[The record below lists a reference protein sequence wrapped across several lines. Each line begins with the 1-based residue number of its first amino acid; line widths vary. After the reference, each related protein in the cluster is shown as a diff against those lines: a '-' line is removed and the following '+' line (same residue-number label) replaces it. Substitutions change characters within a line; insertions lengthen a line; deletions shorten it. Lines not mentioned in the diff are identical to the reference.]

1 MKKTNICQHM
11 LDLIE
16 KEKSLQLKILFEK
29 IDGSKITKE
38 KCLKKLIND
47 KMIFGYKFEG
57 GRFYELDPNHIF
69 HKDIK
74 KYSEHRIDEL
84 LKAIE
89 YVERDFVKYGISAL
103 AYFITRINNFDAEC
117 IIQDMKNAKKASKH
131 YTTVSTY
138 QSEYIKKISKIK
150 NISRSQLKE
159 LENIYKKCIILQN
172 IISHLVGKK
181 ENIKLLK
188 KRSIINEKI
197 SAYQKQYDEE
207 CINFDRIV
215 TLIDIVPEIESDNMF
230 ENSISEE
237 QHTFNIKSD
246 DASDHVLD
254 EYDEIILNLVNKYNW
269 ITNTLVIDA
278 LSKYRSKMSK
288 NIIPNHIDHLL
299 DSKKIYQF
307 KFGARSVYMS
317 DRYHMPDNSEY
328 QIKSTCIKYQ
338 NELSKIK
345 QEFSSYDII
354 VQRVVMKYL
363 NIHFVKIIKIIN
375 SFKKF
380 DEYEKNENC
389 ESKIMEIFDAINE
402 QTNTDMEI
410 THKNIRHLICHK
422 CREIGNV
429 VYELERCSVSDIQ
442 KPNNKNIN
450 RLLKKFMN
458 KKKSLEII
466 YNNNTLINKN
476 PDNVII
482 FSNMFKQINHLN
494 ETIKKSQIIDA
505 GSFKEIYS
513 QLHFSTKKIISQTY
527 PIIKNRNIVIKNQE

>member
-197 SAYQKQYDEE
+197 S
-207 CINFDRIV
+207 
-215 TLIDIVPEIESDNMF
+215 
-230 ENSISEE
+230 IS
-237 QHTFNIKSD
+237 K
-246 DASDHVLD
+246 
-254 EYDEIILNLVNKYNW
+254 
-269 ITNTLVIDA
+269 
-278 LSKYRSKMSK
+278 
-288 NIIPNHIDHLL
+288 
-299 DSKKIYQF
+299 
-307 KFGARSVYMS
+307 
-317 DRYHMPDNSEY
+317 
-328 QIKSTCIKYQ
+328 
-338 NELSKIK
+338 
-345 QEFSSYDII
+345 
-354 VQRVVMKYL
+354 
-363 NIHFVKIIKIIN
+363 
-375 SFKKF
+375 
-380 DEYEKNENC
+380 
-389 ESKIMEIFDAINE
+389 
-402 QTNTDMEI
+402 
-410 THKNIRHLICHK
+410 
-422 CREIGNV
+422 
-429 VYELERCSVSDIQ
+429 
-442 KPNNKNIN
+442 
-450 RLLKKFMN
+450 
-458 KKKSLEII
+458 
-466 YNNNTLINKN
+466 
-476 PDNVII
+476 
-482 FSNMFKQINHLN
+482 
-494 ETIKKSQIIDA
+494 TI
-505 GSFKEIYS
+505 
-513 QLHFSTKKIISQTY
+513 
-527 PIIKNRNIVIKNQE
+527 